1 MVGLPPVLDQGEG
14 GRLGRRS
21 PRGALL
27 SSDLAASPPFL
38 AHLQGPCLCPG
49 PLEAVWAQDCPALPA
64 WSIHS
69 HTRLGAHLPPMEKY
83 VQAAKVWVRW
93 IWIPVSVPA
102 LVLLP
107 ANGEKPV
114 TEPETSGVSVRL
126 TEH

>member
-1 MVGLPPVLDQGEG
+1 
-14 GRLGRRS
+14 
-21 PRGALL
+21 
-27 SSDLAASPPFL
+27 
-38 AHLQGPCLCPG
+38 
-49 PLEAVWAQDCPALPA
+49 
-64 WSIHS
+64 
-69 HTRLGAHLPPMEKY
+69 MEKY

-93 IWIPVSVPA
+93 IWVPVSVSA